1 MMSASTATREL
12 ELEVLYEL
20 HGPSDT
26 RSLSPDLSTMYGGE
40 LTLGDPVV
48 YGNMVATIDGIAAER
63 TRPRSSRDIS
73 GGHPSDR
80 FVMGLLRAHADAVV
94 IGAGTLRAHPEGAWT
109 AQAAY
114 PGAAPA
120 LSAWRDAQG
129 RAERPTLV
137 VLSTSGN
144 VPAHP
149 ALHGA
154 IVMTSERGVDLLPD
168 EATEHADVRV
178 VPTVDG
184 GLDVSAA
191 IDAVRA
197 WGHGRIL
204 TEGGPR
210 LLASLIAAGAI
221 EDLFLTVS
229 PLIAGRAATGTR
241 PGIVDG
247 LELRPDGFEEAT
259 LRSVRR
265 SGSLLFLRYGLS
277 SRSGDARRRVTASS
291 ARPDPCAR
299 HV

>member
-1 MMSASTATREL
+1 MMSSVTATATR

-26 RSLSPDLSTMYGGE
+26 RSLSPELSNKYGGD

-63 TRPRSSRDIS
+63 TRPHSSRDIS
-73 GGHPSDR
+73 GGDPSDR

-94 IGAGTLRAHPEGAWT
+94 IGAGTLRAHPKGAWT
-109 AQAAY
+109 AEAAY
-114 PGAAPA
+114 PGAGPA
-120 LSAWRDAQG
+120 FTALRHAEG

-154 IVMTSERGVDLLPD
+154 IVLTSERGVDRLSD

-178 VPTVDG
+178 VPTLDR
-184 GLDVSAA
+184 GLDVSTA

-197 WGHGRIL
+197 RGHSRIL

-210 LLASLIAAGAI
+210 LIGSLIDAGAI

-229 PLIAGRAATGTR
+229 PLIAGRAAAGTR

-247 LELRPDGFEEAT
+247 LELQPGGFAEAT

-265 SGSLLFLRYGLS
+265 SGSLLLLRYGLS
-277 SRSGDARRRVTASS
+277 EGSGNVHGTRGRERSR
-291 ARPDPCAR
+291 
-299 HV
+299 